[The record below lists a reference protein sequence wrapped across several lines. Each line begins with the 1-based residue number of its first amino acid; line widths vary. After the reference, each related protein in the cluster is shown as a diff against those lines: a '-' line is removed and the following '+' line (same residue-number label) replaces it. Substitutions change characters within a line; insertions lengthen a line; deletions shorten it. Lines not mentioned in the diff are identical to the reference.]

1 MNNKIIFT
9 FPDEETSVVEIILRI
24 LKDNKLEEND
34 EEYVDKVTKG
44 IETRLIIIRDTIRVL
59 VEKKIP
65 ERKIAELLTEHLQ
78 TSPEIAGKIIV
89 EIKEKLVPFA
99 RIASETPKETLDET
113 ETQPITKLAP
123 TPVISKN
130 LASPKLPAIPKPA
143 TVSSTPTPSATP
155 KLQEKPVEKPTE
167 KIQEQPEEQ
176 KRVKTVIP
184 PEVNKPKPG
193 DTYREPIE

>member
-9 FPDEETSVVEIILRI
+9 FPDEKTSVVEIILRI

-130 LASPKLPAIPKPA
+130 
-143 TVSSTPTPSATP
+143 
-155 KLQEKPVEKPTE
+155 
-167 KIQEQPEEQ
+167 
-176 KRVKTVIP
+176 
-184 PEVNKPKPG
+184 
-193 DTYREPIE
+193 